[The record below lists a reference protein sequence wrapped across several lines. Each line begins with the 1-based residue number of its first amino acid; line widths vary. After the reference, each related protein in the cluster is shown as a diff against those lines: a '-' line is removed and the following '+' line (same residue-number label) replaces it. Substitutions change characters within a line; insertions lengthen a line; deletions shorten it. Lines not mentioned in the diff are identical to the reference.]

1 MNMYRTTSIG
11 RRDCMGMVNTK
22 DPSLAM
28 HLSHLA
34 FDIWAKAIV
43 SYCVTLKTPPSV
55 KELQWFP
62 ISNAQ
67 S

>member
-1 MNMYRTTSIG
+1 MQMTMYRTTSTG

-43 SYCVTLKTPPSV
+43 RIPVVPHQQC
-55 KELQWFP
+55 P
-62 ISNAQ
+62 IQQ
-67 S
+67 SQLGH